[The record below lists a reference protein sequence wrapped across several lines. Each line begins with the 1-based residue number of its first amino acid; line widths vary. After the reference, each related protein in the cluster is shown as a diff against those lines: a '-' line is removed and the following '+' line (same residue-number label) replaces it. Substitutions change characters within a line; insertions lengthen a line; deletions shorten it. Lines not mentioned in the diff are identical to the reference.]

1 MADIFDDVNE
11 ILGDDS
17 MHEEDEKSFN
27 ESELQD
33 IMSEIE
39 DLEKEFE
46 TSESPAVSSP
56 PPVSPKTSE
65 ESLQH
70 KIDRE
75 LQESL
80 EEGLSAKVS
89 SKTDIL
95 SFDKMPSGMSLK
107 NEVAF
112 AARGSMS
119 LNLDFNIGHESAKL
133 CIDPVKGLVVTLSG
147 VQLCI
152 NEEEGCIVT
161 MENGMKFTI
170 PLSSWEK
177 QPKKK
182 SA

>member
-11 ILGDDS
+11 ILGDAS

-46 TSESPAVSSP
+46 TSESPAISSP
-56 PPVSPKTSE
+56 PPVSPKTRE
-65 ESLQH
+65 ESLQQ

-75 LQESL
+75 LEESVT
-80 EEGLSAKVS
+80 AK
-89 SKTDIL
+89 KDIL
-95 SFDKMPSGMSLK
+95 SFDKMPSGMSSK

-112 AARGSMS
+112 AAHGPMS
-119 LNLDFNIGHESAKL
+119 LNLDFNIGLESAKL
-133 CIDPVKGLVVTLSG
+133 CIDPVKGLVVSLSG

-152 NEEEGCIVT
+152 NEEDGCVVT

>member
-65 ESLQH
+65 ESLQQ

-75 LQESL
+75 LEES
-80 EEGLSAKVS
+80 LSAKVS
-89 SKTDIL
+89 AKSDIL

-112 AARGSMS
+112 AARGPMS
-119 LNLDFNIGHESAKL
+119 LNLDFNIGVESAKL

>member
-11 ILGDDS
+11 TLGDDS
-17 MHEEDEKSFN
+17 MQEEDEKSFN

-46 TSESPAVSSP
+46 TSESPAVSNP
-56 PPVSPKTSE
+56 PPISPKTSE
-65 ESLQH
+65 ESLQE
-70 KIDRE
+70 KIERE
-75 LQESL
+75 LEES
-80 EEGLSAKVS
+80 LSAKVS
-89 SKTDIL
+89 AKSDIL

-112 AARGSMS
+112 AARGPMS

-133 CIDPVKGLVVTLSG
+133 CIDPLKGLVVTLSG